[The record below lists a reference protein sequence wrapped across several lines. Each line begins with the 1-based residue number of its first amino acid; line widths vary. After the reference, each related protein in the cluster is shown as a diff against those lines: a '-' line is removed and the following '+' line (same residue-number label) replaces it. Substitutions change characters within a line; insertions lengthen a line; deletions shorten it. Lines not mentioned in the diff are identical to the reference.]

1 MGLPW
6 NLEEAGGNRRIAIHL
21 PGTGWGSKCLLEGN
35 GAVFVFAAEG
45 LRVGL
50 VGTQGEQTF
59 LVKEK
64 EIQC

>member
-6 NLEEAGGNRRIAIHL
+6 NLEQAGGNRRIAIHL
-21 PGTGWGSKCLLEGN
+21 PGTGWGSKCLPEGN
-35 GAVFVFAAEG
+35 GAVFAFAAEG

-59 LVKEK
+59 LVKIK
-64 EIQC
+64 KIQC